1 MQGHAVGSHTED
13 LFEKPFD
20 RIIKISVSYNNQ
32 HLALYTNTGLL
43 WLGSVDMRQKYCE
56 FDTGRQEVPRQIEW
70 IMNTHKPDADA
81 VVISYSSHLIIVN
94 RHAEMVN
101 VGDYS
106 FDPIMCLVPEM
117 DSVRIITQSS
127 HEMIHSLTK
136 CVDNIFNTS
145 SLEPASLLFMAQ
157 KKFKQNSDQTFEYLG
172 SCHKQIELAIKECV
186 EAASYEFCS
195 ETQKSLMRVCLG
207 IQTLLNFIKIR
218 VSFLCLQAAYFG
230 KVFIPSHSPRQYLRT
245 LKILRVLNAL
255 RDKKI
260 AIPLTYKQYYHYI
273 ISSIHFI

>member
-1 MQGHAVGSHTED
+1 MQGHAVGSHTDD

-20 RIIKISVSYNNQ
+20 RIVKISVSYNQQ

-127 HEMIHSLTK
+127 HEMIHSIPK
-136 CVDNIFNTS
+136 CVDNIFNTR

-157 KKFKQNSDQTFEYLG
+157 KKFKQNSDQAFEYLG
-172 SCHKQIELAIKECV
+172 SCHKQIELAVKECV

-195 ETQKSLMRVCLG
+195 ENQKSLMRVGLG
-207 IQTLLNFIKIR
+207 IQTSLNFIKIR
-218 VSFLCLQAAYFG
+218 VSFY
-230 KVFIPSHSPRQYLRT
+230 IYRQPT
-245 LKILRVLNAL
+245 LARFLYHH
-255 RDKKI
+255 I
-260 AIPLTYKQYYHYI
+260 AQD
-273 ISSIHFI
+273 SICVP